1 MGDVGCMLIGVIYRN
16 MKIIKTLLLSLL
28 GLFLPA
34 ITLAERGEGTGLFAG
49 LIGLFIFVIYFVFI
63 GGFIILGILGTV
75 VWVWMLVDCA
85 KREFKNENDKLL
97 WILVIVLAGVI
108 GAIVYYFVVKKQLN
122 KKVVKKPRSKKVAK
136 KRSSRKK

>member
-1 MGDVGCMLIGVIYRN
+1 
-16 MKIIKTLLLSLL
+16 MKIIKILLLSLL

-34 ITLAERGEGTGLFAG
+34 ITFAERGEGIGLFAG
-49 LIGLFIFVIYFVFI
+49 LVGLFVFVIYFVFI

-97 WILVIVLAGVI
+97 WILVIVLASTV
-108 GAIVYYFVVKKQLN
+108 GAIVYYFVVKREQD
-122 KKVVKKPRSKKVAK
+122 KKVTKKTVEKSKPKKIVKKKSKKKSK
-136 KRSSRKK
+136 K